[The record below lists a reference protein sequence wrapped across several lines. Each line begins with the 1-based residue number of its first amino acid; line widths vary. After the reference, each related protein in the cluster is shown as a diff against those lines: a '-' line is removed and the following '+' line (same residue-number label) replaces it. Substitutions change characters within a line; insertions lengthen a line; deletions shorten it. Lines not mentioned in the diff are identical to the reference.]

1 MQKYYAK
8 RQLENAFQE
17 LEKLASREI
26 EIRNELVYLMCAG
39 PVEYNLQDETLMMIV
54 DKISDGKITAK
65 EAMDE
70 VEDDGLLEDFEDD
83 GLLEDFEDDI
93 ER

>member
-1 MQKYYAK
+1 MQKYFAK
-8 RQLENAFQE
+8 RELENAFEE
-17 LEKLASREI
+17 LEKLANREI
-26 EIRNELVYLMCAG
+26 EIRNELVVLMCEG

-54 DKISDGKITAK
+54 DKISDGKISAK

-70 VEDDGLLEDFEDD
+70 VKDCGLLDDFEDD
-83 GLLEDFEDDI
+83 V

>member
-1 MQKYYAK
+1 MQKHYAK
-8 RQLENAFQE
+8 RELENAFEE

-39 PVEYNLQDETLMMIV
+39 PVEYNLQDKALMRIV
-54 DKISDGKITAK
+54 DEISDGKITAK

-70 VEDDGLLEDFEDD
+70 VENDGLLEDFENDV
-83 GLLEDFEDDI
+83 

>member
-1 MQKYYAK
+1 MQRYFAK
-8 RQLENAFQE
+8 RQLESAFEE

-26 EIRNELVYLMCAG
+26 EIRNELVALMCEG

-54 DKISDGKITAK
+54 DKISDRKITAK

-70 VEDDGLLEDFEDD
+70 VEDDR
-83 GLLEDFEDDI
+83 LLEDFEDDI

>member
-8 RQLENAFQE
+8 RQLESAFKE
-17 LEKLASREI
+17 LEKLASRKI
-26 EIRNELVYLMCAG
+26 EIRNELVALMCEG

-54 DKISDGKITAK
+54 DKISDGKITVN

-70 VEDDGLLEDFEDD
+70 VEDDR
-83 GLLEDFEDDI
+83 LLEDFEDDI